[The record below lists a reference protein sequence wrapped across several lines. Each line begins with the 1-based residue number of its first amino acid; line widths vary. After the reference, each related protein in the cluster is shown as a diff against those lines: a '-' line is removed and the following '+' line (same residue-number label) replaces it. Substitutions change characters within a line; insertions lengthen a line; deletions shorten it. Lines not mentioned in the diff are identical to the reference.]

1 MDIGTTSIEQIR
13 KTVEYLCDLGQKAAG
28 TETEVQAAN
37 YLYDR
42 LKDYGFSHVEKQPFE
57 VHGWNPQSCTVKV
70 IKPVEKELESALF
83 PHGKSEEVEGLL
95 VPIDWEIDE
104 NESNSSSVGKNRIA
118 FTEWGSDTYLSPRY
132 SYFRA
137 VKLGYEGLIVAAKDE
152 GDLLKVVVIPGGF
165 LKIPVVCIT
174 KEEGDSLTSMMNG
187 GDVVVKIKTEVEV
200 TEKQDSYNVVGI
212 LRGDETTDDE
222 IAIGAHYDSWFK
234 GAADNCAPAAIVLE
248 LARIFQA
255 QAKLGNVPKRT
266 IRFLF
271 YGAEESGSDD
281 FYFWLNGSKAY
292 VRENKESIDRT
303 VAVLS
308 LDSTGYPD
316 PSIDY
321 IYTTG
326 EMLGFAKSLTGEPGK
341 SRSLTYK
348 VPPSYGSDHWFFEL
362 SGVPTIYGVSGVPS
376 AHGIT
381 QPSHLYHTSKDDP
394 EHLDYASLHFYAEF
408 MKNAL
413 SYLSSTDLLPLDIFV
428 PIEKFDSIISVYTK
442 MDENPFDLKPFQT
455 KVKAFLKQKASFK
468 KLLVSVNQRNR
479 KEDIVRI
486 NKYLMDVTNGCN
498 RTIGWN
504 TRPIE
509 TYSVNYLYRLEMI
522 EDYIHLT
529 NAITSLRKIPV
540 VTFDLDSAKRIESK
554 DDNPYNWLR
563 VHDAL
568 TNLEKERT
576 RIGNEIEEE
585 IASLSEFLD
594 RILIEMT
601 ELSNLGVI

>member
-1 MDIGTTSIEQIR
+1 MNIETTSIEQIR
-13 KTVEYLCDLGQKAAG
+13 KTVEHLCDLGQKAAG

-42 LKDYGFSHVEKQPFE
+42 LKEYGFSHVEKQPFE

-70 IKPVEKELESALF
+70 MKPVEKELESTLF
-83 PHGKSEEVEGLL
+83 PHSKSEEVEGLL
-95 VPIDWEIDE
+95 VPIDWEKDE
-104 NESNSSSVGKNRIA
+104 NESSSSSVGKDRIA
-118 FTEWGSDTYLSPRY
+118 FTEWGPDTYLSPRY

-152 GDLLKVVVIPGGF
+152 GDLLKVVVIPGGL

-174 KEEGDSLTSMMNG
+174 KEEGDSLISMMND

-200 TEKQDSYNVVGI
+200 TEKQNSYNVVGI
-212 LRGDETTDDE
+212 LRSDETTADE

-255 QAKLGNVPKRT
+255 QAKLGTVPKRT

-292 VRENKESIDRT
+292 VRENKESVDRT

-326 EMLGFAKSLTGEPGK
+326 ELLGFAKSLTGGPGK

-348 VPPSYGSDHWFFEL
+348 IPPSYGSDHWFFEL

-413 SYLSSTDLLPLDIFV
+413 SYLSSTDLLPMDIFV
-428 PIEKFDSIISVYTK
+428 PLEIFDSILLMYTK
-442 MDENPFDLKPFQT
+442 MDENPFDLKPLQAKIKT
-455 KVKAFLKQKASFK
+455 FLKQKSSFK
-468 KLLVSVNQRNR
+468 KLLASVGQKNR
-479 KEDIVRI
+479 REDIERI
-486 NKYLMDVTNGCN
+486 NKYLMKVANGCN
-498 RTIGWN
+498 RTVGWN

-509 TYSVNYLYRLEMI
+509 TYSVNYLYRFEMI

-529 NAITSLRKIPV
+529 NAIKSLRKIPV

-563 VHDAL
+563 VHEAL
-568 TNLEKERT
+568 ANLARECT
-576 RIGNEIEEE
+576 RIANEIDEE

-594 RILIEMT
+594 RILVEMIE
-601 ELSNLGVI
+601 LGKL